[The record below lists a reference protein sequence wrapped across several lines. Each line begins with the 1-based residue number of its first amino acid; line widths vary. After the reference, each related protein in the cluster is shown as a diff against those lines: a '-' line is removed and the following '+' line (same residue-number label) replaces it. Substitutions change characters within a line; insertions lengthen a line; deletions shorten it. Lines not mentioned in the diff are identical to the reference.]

1 MKEYRLKME
10 MKNRKCTMQT
20 NWETFDI
27 VTDDE
32 IYNCE
37 AKVYSEG
44 SEYGINNGR
53 VSKLYVKE
61 WCGFCVAN
69 YDRGYWDVEP
79 QGISKTI
86 VDFIVEFYEKN
97 KPLFCDMDTSS
108 W

>member
-1 MKEYRLKME
+1 
-10 MKNRKCTMQT
+10 MQT

-61 WCGFCVAN
+61 WEIHGQPVFKIICAEIDHLSF
-69 YDRGYWDVEP
+69 DK
-79 QGISKTI
+79 II
-86 VDFIVEFYEKN
+86 
-97 KPLFCDMDTSS
+97 
-108 W
+108 